1 MLKTKKIMGANL
13 QKGVVFQR
21 VERKTTK
28 KYNCP

>member
-1 MLKTKKIMGANL
+1 MLKNKKIMGANL